1 SPCLPRSRLVSVET
15 EAEVAEAEELA
26 AEVGEAAARSVLHRS
41 VPDNRSRQ
49 EQKEEQEQRRSRNA
63 NLNLGPCTL
72 FLPALPFR
80 WHNGVAGCLLLEPSS
95 YQRFQGLM
103 ALSCF

>member
-1 SPCLPRSRLVSVET
+1 VSVET
-15 EAEVAEAEELA
+15 KAEVAEAEELA

-63 NLNLGPCTL
+63 NL
-72 FLPALPFR
+72 
-80 WHNGVAGCLLLEPSS
+80 
-95 YQRFQGLM
+95 
-103 ALSCF
+103 